1 MVKLK
6 LVRYIIYYRG
16 YGSKLSQKSSFT
28 KSDNIIILKL
38 V

>member
-6 LVRYIIYYRG
+6 LMRYIVYYRG
-16 YGSKLSQKSSFT
+16 YSSKLSQKSSFT
-28 KSDNIIILKL
+28 KSDNTIILKL